1 MFYVVLLFLGLSL
14 LMYLLFGGADF
25 GAGILEAFSKKAYRR
40 KGEKI
45 TYHAIG
51 PVWEA
56 NHIWLILVVVIL
68 FMGFPKIY
76 STVSIALHIPIT
88 IMLVGIILR
97 GCSFTFR
104 HYDAIKDDSH
114 KYYSGIFI
122 LSSIFTSVFM
132 GIIAGSLIL
141 GEIDIDISNK
151 NFYNVYVA
159 PWLNFFCISVG
170 IFTSCIFSFLAAVY
184 LIGETK
190 EDGVKKHL
198 IIQARNVNIATV
210 IAGALV
216 FISGHT
222 HDFDLLKLIVNNP
235 LSAASLILAT
245 LSVPALWYTLK
256 KSVFLP
262 RVLAGLQVFLI
273 LFAWTYIQYPV
284 IINLK
289 SGKDLDLYNSVAP
302 AATINS
308 LGWALIIGSLLIL
321 PALFYL
327 LRSFKWHVQEDF
339 H

>member
-1 MFYVVLLFLGLSL
+1 MFYIVLLFLGLSL

-25 GAGILEAFSKKAYRR
+25 GAGILEAFSKKSYRR
-40 KGEKI
+40 EGEKI

-76 STVSIALHIPIT
+76 STVSIALHIPLT
-88 IMLVGIILR
+88 IMLLGIILR

-104 HYDAIKDDSH
+104 HYDAIRDQSH

-132 GIIAGSLIL
+132 GIIAGALIL
-141 GEIDIDISNK
+141 GEINISTTGS
-151 NFYNVYVA
+151 FYQVYVA
-159 PWLNFFCISVG
+159 PWFNFFCISIG

-184 LIGETK
+184 LIGET
-190 EDGVKKHL
+190 EQERVKKHL

-210 IAGALV
+210 VAGVLV
-216 FISGHT
+216 FISGHS
-222 HDFDLLKLIVNNP
+222 HNFDLLKLMSNNP
-235 LSAASLILAT
+235 LSVACLVLAS
-245 LSVPALWYTLK
+245 LSVPLLWLSLK
-256 KSVFLP
+256 RSIVLP
-262 RVLAGLQVFLI
+262 RILAGFQVVMI
-273 LFAWTYIQYPV
+273 LFAWTYIQYPIV
-284 IINLK
+284 INLK
-289 SGKDLDLYNSVAP
+289 SGEDLTLFNSVAP
-302 AATINS
+302 EATINS
-308 LGWALIIGSLLIL
+308 LGWALIVGSLLIL

-327 LRSFKWHVQEDF
+327 LKAFKWQVQEDF